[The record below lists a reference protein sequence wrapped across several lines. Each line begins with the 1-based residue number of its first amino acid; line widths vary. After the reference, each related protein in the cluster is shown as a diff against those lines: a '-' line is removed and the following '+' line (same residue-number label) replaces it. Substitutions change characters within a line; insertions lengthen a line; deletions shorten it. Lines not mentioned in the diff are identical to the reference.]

1 MVGDTINVG
10 HGVGDCQL
18 NGAEDRH
25 QAEEAMPRT
34 TPRMPATKPVLT
46 TRPRPVA
53 LSNDGEARTLAKDE
67 VEGIVVEARKLACGI
82 CELLPA
88 SLTRMSRRPS
98 VLPMSAGSTAR
109 PTPPRVGA

>member
-1 MVGDTINVG
+1 
-10 HGVGDCQL
+10 
-18 NGAEDRH
+18 
-25 QAEEAMPRT
+25 MPLP
-34 TPRMPATKPVLT
+34 TPRMPATEPALT

-109 PTPPRVGA
+109 PTPPQVGGDPGAERKLASFERFAGALRM